1 MALAICQT
9 SRVERLKV
17 SVERERER
25 EYTRVW
31 RDKIGER
38 ESISE
43 WRLRDREK
51 ERERELWFGRTGV
64 SEAA

>member
-1 MALAICQT
+1 M
-9 SRVERLKV
+9 
-17 SVERERER
+17 
-25 EYTRVW
+25 W

-64 SEAA
+64 SEAHPRHIKGAVTPSLPAAQTYALT

>member
-1 MALAICQT
+1 MW
-9 SRVERLKV
+9 
-17 SVERERER
+17 RER